1 MGCIKG
7 ANVFLCLF
15 REVSLSQ
22 AGSPT
27 FVLGAQHVSGTEQKI
42 FVFIER
48 KKDIAFD
55 WREIAFI
62 KLLV

>member
-1 MGCIKG
+1 LGCIKG

-48 KKDIAFD
+48 IERYCIWLERDSIY
-55 WREIAFI
+55 
-62 KLLV
+62 

>member
-1 MGCIKG
+1 M
-7 ANVFLCLF
+7 CLF